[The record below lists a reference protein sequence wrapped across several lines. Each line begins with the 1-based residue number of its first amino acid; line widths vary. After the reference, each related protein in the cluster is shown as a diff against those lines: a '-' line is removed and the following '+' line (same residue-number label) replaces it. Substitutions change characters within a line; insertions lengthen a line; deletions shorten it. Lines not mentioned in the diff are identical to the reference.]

1 MENLTNN
8 PGLQHIAEDIFLNL
22 TSDSIEKCQE
32 VDESWKSM
40 LKDPL
45 FWLKKCIKNGHLKKT
60 KSAWEKAVQI
70 TRGTNMEECV
80 MEHLKIISDS
90 ESTCLIGLFSRY
102 GPVGITP
109 IFAAAQGGH
118 ANVIQV
124 LLPFTDN
131 PNAPGPDGRTAIF
144 AAAQGGH
151 ANVIQVFAPLT
162 DNPNA
167 PGPNRSTPM
176 QEALLR
182 NFHEVVRI
190 LQPYI

>member
-80 MEHLKIISDS
+80 MEHLKIIFWNLILKS
-90 ESTCLIGLFSRY
+90 ELETRSYNL
-102 GPVGITP
+102 
-109 IFAAAQGGH
+109 
-118 ANVIQV
+118 
-124 LLPFTDN
+124 DN
-131 PNAPGPDGRTAIF
+131 DLK
-144 AAAQGGH
+144 
-151 ANVIQVFAPLT
+151 V
-162 DNPNA
+162 
-167 PGPNRSTPM
+167 
-176 QEALLR
+176 
-182 NFHEVVRI
+182 
-190 LQPYI
+190 